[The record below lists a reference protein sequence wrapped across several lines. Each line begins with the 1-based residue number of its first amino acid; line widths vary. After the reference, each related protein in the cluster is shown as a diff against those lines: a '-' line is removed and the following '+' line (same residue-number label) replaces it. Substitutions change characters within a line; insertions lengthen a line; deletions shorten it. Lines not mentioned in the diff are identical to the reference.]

1 MTGHTEAPGGGALRI
16 FLRSPPMLTPVNYVK
31 SNSNQGQKA
40 RHGDLAGA
48 RRRRRFR
55 TYGISVAVALTATTA
70 SVGYLAMAGPP
81 PGGSETDGPPQVHG
95 STVDFAVRGGTAR
108 VDTGSLRVTGHTDDG
123 AMLPV
128 SGAAGQQLGRPG
140 TVTVHGD
147 TARWS
152 YPGKKLTVTAE
163 SDRGRL
169 RMTVHSAADQNLS
182 WPRTAPSAD
191 GALQIPRGEG
201 LRIPVRDTFWNSG
214 EAGLK
219 DTEAE
224 LAGGLTLPAWG
235 YTQGK
240 HGVSYIVPEEV
251 GTSLGFASKD
261 GRIASTARHEF
272 SQREQTRDYTVH
284 FSLTDSSPVSSA
296 TDYRDYLDEH
306 GKTRS
311 LKQKIRENPEVE
323 RLLGAVHAYAW
334 GEARTAKGVNEL
346 RELGVS
352 RLWLG
357 YDADEQPM
365 DQQAV
370 RAAQRNGYLV
380 GPYDSY
386 ANGQPSASADN
397 PSSKWP
403 GTVYPDFCI
412 RNWKGEVK
420 EGFGGRGCYVSSQA
434 FKQAESSKHYL
445 DDRAKQMTANGA
457 DSYFLDVDAAGELF
471 TDSSKGHR
479 MNKKQ
484 DRANRLERMRGLASD
499 DKFVLGSESAGAW
512 AAPVLSF
519 NHGGQTPVAD
529 GLWKLENDMET
540 WGGYAPQGEPAFFF
554 KQVRLPS
561 SLAKAMYDPRYRV
574 PLYETALHGSV
585 INTDRWEMP
594 YNKLTDQKTDRALMS
609 ALYNTPLNFTLGNK
623 NLKSTGREMAALQRY
638 FEPLHKAAGTERM
651 TGYERLTEDGTVQ
664 RSEFG
669 DGKLTVTA
677 NFGQKEYGS
686 LPGGCVDAKLDGTAK
701 PKRLCPAK
709 LP

>member
-1 MTGHTEAPGGGALRI
+1 M
-16 FLRSPPMLTPVNYVK
+16 NYVK
-31 SNSNQGQKA
+31 SNSSQAQKA
-40 RHGDLAGA
+40 RHGDVAGA
-48 RRRRRFR
+48 RRRRRLR
-55 TYGISVAVALTATTA
+55 TYGIGAAVALTATTA
-70 SVGYLAMAGPP
+70 SAGYLAMAGPP
-81 PGGSETDGPPQVHG
+81 SGDRTPDRKPQVHG
-95 STVDFAVRGGTAR
+95 STVDFTVQGGTVR
-108 VDTGSLRVTGHTDDG
+108 VDTGSLRVTGRTDDG
-123 AMLPV
+123 ASLPV
-128 SGAAGQQLGRPG
+128 SGTAGQQLGRPG
-140 TVTVHGD
+140 AVTVHGD

-152 YPGKKLTVTAE
+152 YPRKKLTVTAE
-163 SDRGRL
+163 SDHGRL
-169 RMTVHSAADQNLS
+169 RMTVHSDADQNLS
-182 WPRTAPSAD
+182 WPSTAPDAD
-191 GALQIPRGEG
+191 GVLQIPRGEG
-201 LRIPVRDTFWNSG
+201 LRIPVSDTFWNSG

-224 LAGGLTLPAWG
+224 LSGGLTLPAWG

-240 HGVSYIVPEEV
+240 HGVGYVVPEDA
-251 GTSLGFASKD
+251 GTSLGFASRG

-272 SQREQTRDYTVH
+272 SRREQTRDYSVH

-296 TDYRDYLDEH
+296 ADYRDFLDEH
-306 GKTRS
+306 GKPRS
-311 LKQKIRENPEVE
+311 LKEKIRENPEVE

-334 GEARTAKGVNEL
+334 GQARTAKGVNEL
-346 RELGVS
+346 RKLGVS

-357 YDADEQPM
+357 YDADDRPM
-365 DQQAV
+365 DEQAV
-370 RAAQRNGYLV
+370 RAAKRNGYLV

-386 ANGQPSASADN
+386 ANGQPSEGADN

-403 GTVYPDFCI
+403 GSVYPDFCV
-412 RNWKGEVK
+412 RNWKGEIK
-420 EGFGGRGCYVSSQA
+420 EGFSGRGCYLSSQA
-434 FKQAESSKHYL
+434 FKQAEPGKHYL
-445 DDRAKQMTANGA
+445 EDRAKKMTVNGA

-471 TDSSKGHR
+471 TDSSERHR

-484 DRANRLERMRGLASD
+484 DRANRLERMRKLASD

-512 AAPVLSF
+512 AAPVLAF

-529 GLWKLENDMET
+529 GLWKLENDKEK

-561 SLAKAMYDPRYRV
+561 ALAKAMYDPRYRI

-609 ALYNTPLNFTLGNK
+609 ALYNTPLNFTLGDE
-623 NLKSTGREMAALQRY
+623 NLKSTGQEMAALQRY
-638 FEPLHKAAGTERM
+638 FAPLHKAAGTERM
-651 TGYERLTEDGTVQ
+651 TGYQRLTDDGAVQ

-686 LPGGCVDAKLDGTAK
+686 LPGGCVDAKLDNTAK